1 MDFHLLTDQEKITG
15 KGQKHTMTIT
25 SDSKTCITVLSC
37 VNAAGYAIP
46 PLVIYARV
54 NLTKSLYQGEIPGT
68 MYALLPSSGWM
79 DGEIFHEWLSITFLS
94 MLHLANLYYFY

>member
-1 MDFHLLTDQEKITG
+1 
-15 KGQKHTMTIT
+15 MTIT

-46 PLVIYARV
+46 PLVIYACV

-68 MYALLPSSGWM
+68 MYALLPGSGWM